1 MKSILPQKSV
11 KPNLLSLIVTGIMS
25 HMKYLGVLPP
35 FGIRSREL
43 RHTSW
48 SCLLIRTMER
58 VSNVAYNIVNGI
70 CKPVKD
76 QYAPVYTTIGD
87 GGNLEGL
94 ATNFTVIN
102 LTQFLNHYK
111 CSSYNFAIFQ
121 PKLFNQ
127 LHCILLLMYE
137 NISFS
142 LYYTHSKKVM

>member
-94 ATNFTVIN
+94 ATNMKEP
-102 LTQFLNHYK
+102 QPDYSAYK
-111 CSSYNFAIFQ
+111 EASFGHATFDIKNRTHAYYSWLRSQDGYVVKADSMWF
-121 PKLFNQ
+121 FNK
-127 LHCILLLMYE
+127 
-137 NISFS
+137 F
-142 LYYTHSKKVM
+142 